1 MIVDFFRRGT
11 GEAGGVVDYLLGRNR
26 DREHASVLSG
36 DVAEVSELIDSS
48 PYLKKYTAGCLSFY
62 EHDLPPDQKQ
72 QIMADFENCLFPG
85 LERGSYRVLWVQHQ
99 DKENEET
106 GQTRLELNFLIP
118 NVEINSGKRLQPFYA
133 KADIDRVDCFK
144 QITNHQYRLFDPDDP
159 INRQATKVAKNLP
172 KAAKE
177 LKQALETEVTLAVS
191 SGIVTDRVTLV
202 RWLTDIGLE
211 VSRQTAKSLSIK
223 NPNGDENVRP
233 VRLTGE
239 IYEQNF
245 RHTQQSTELVR
256 AASERYRRE
265 ASSRYTASVS
275 EYTRLCER
283 KSEYH
288 QQRYGREQYSDF
300 AASERRY
307 SADQAAN
314 RPTHQSTAEN
324 SAGERTGVSS
334 ATNAT
339 SRTDQGE
346 LARVERLERTNSAG
360 REAEKSPYYIE
371 YSLDFTSMY
380 SSYQQHLLRLRQQQ
394 QVQRHKRDAEKS
406 RVPEKPRGEH
416 EYGEMWNREEME
428 MVRPNRPD
436 GQAIQ
441 QQHGSNTGNQLND
454 TRSAVIEHHRA
465 AAASAAERVRA
476 TRSPEWNNHTA
487 AGLQQQISAT
497 GAVIERSKQRVNKH
511 HQEIAEP
518 SAITEFI
525 KQAGERFTAAITEP
539 FRTISQWAADRDH
552 GKSIDSKGL
561 AAHGSSRDQRAD
573 QTLSAGIEAR
583 SIQLERLDTR
593 IVGTALSR
601 LEQRREQQK
610 AAYKAQQEQKRSD
623 RGLDYGF

>member
-11 GEAGGVVDYLLGRNR
+11 GEAGGAVDYLLGRDR
-26 DREHASVLSG
+26 DREHARILSG

-48 PYLKKYTAGCLSFY
+48 PYTKKYTAGCLSFY
-62 EHDLPPDQKQ
+62 EDDLRPDQKQ
-72 QIMADFENCLFPG
+72 QIMADFEACLFPG
-85 LERGSYRVLWVQHQ
+85 LDKSQYRVLWVQHQ
-99 DKENEET
+99 DKKNEET
-106 GQTRLELNFLIP
+106 GQNRLELNFLIP

-159 INRQATKVAKNLP
+159 INRQATKRPKNLP
-172 KAAKE
+172 AGSKE

-191 SGIVTDRVTLV
+191 NGIVTDRPSLV
-202 RWLTDIGLE
+202 QWLADIGLE
-211 VSRQTAKSLSIK
+211 VSRQTAKSISIK
-223 NPNGDENVRP
+223 NPSGDENARP
-233 VRLTGE
+233 IRLTGE
-239 IYEQNF
+239 IYDQNF
-245 RHTQQSTELVR
+245 RHTHASAELVR

-265 ASSRYTASVS
+265 ANSRYTASI
-275 EYTRLCER
+275 ER
-283 KSEYH
+283 YAQMCTAKSEYH
-288 QQRYGREQYSDF
+288 QQRFGREQYSDF

-346 LARVERLERTNSAG
+346 LARVERLERTNSSCS
-360 REAEKSPYYIE
+360 EAEKSPFYID
-371 YSLDFTSMY
+371 YSIDC
-380 SSYQQHLLRLRQQQ
+380 SSSYFAYQQHLLRLREQE
-394 QVQRHKRDAEKS
+394 QVQRHKRNAEKS
-406 RVPEKPRGEH
+406 GVSEIKRGEH
-416 EYGEMWNREEME
+416 EYQQLRQPTLY
-428 MVRPNRPD
+428 PNRHEQTKLSRWIPNSER
-436 GQAIQ
+436 GK
-441 QQHGSNTGNQLND
+441 LND
-454 TRSAVIEHHRA
+454 VRSTIVEDYRRSAT
-465 AAASAAERVRA
+465 SAAERVRA
-476 TRSPEWNNHTA
+476 ARAASWDNHTDQE
-487 AGLQQQISAT
+487 LQQQISAT